1 MMMGNPVVQQI
12 VFADFLYVEGLMG
25 QTLQELL
32 IQECCFLK
40 LKVCETVCSLD
51 CKWWKIGHVAQV
63 CSLLEG

>member
-40 LKVCETVCSLD
+40 LKVCETVCPLD
-51 CKWWKIGHVAQV
+51 CKWWKVGHVAQV